1 MDHFAKSSDNEIAKL
16 LDSKDVVNTKKATK
30 ATLTC
35 LQQYLL
41 NTDQEIN

>member
-16 LDSKDVVNTKKATK
+16 LDSKDAVNTKKATK

-41 NTDQEIN
+41 NTDQETN